1 MGEAASCTGL
11 RGQAELGW
19 THRSLV
25 GGDLVYEIEG
35 GSITLWI
42 EDRTF
47 LNINQW
53 TGSASQA
60 DASLLSAQLGLDP
73 LWIDELIDFTDIDQT
88 RNAGRRGLSLPR
100 VGTAL

>member
-1 MGEAASCTGL
+1 MD
-11 RGQAELGW
+11 RGSE
-19 THRSLV
+19 R
-25 GGDLVYEIEG
+25 
-35 GSITLWI
+35 
-42 EDRTF
+42 F

-88 RNAGRRGLSLPR
+88 PNRWALRTIITSGWNSLQDK
-100 VGTAL
+100 

>member
-1 MGEAASCTGL
+1 MA
-11 RGQAELGW
+11 R
-19 THRSLV
+19 
-25 GGDLVYEIEG
+25 DLVYEIEG

-42 EDRTF
+42 EDQERF

-73 LWIDELIDFTDIDQT
+73 LWIDELIDFRTSIRPPT
-88 RNAGRRGLSLPR
+88 AGR
-100 VGTAL
+100 